1 MQRIL
6 AAPALTRRLVGAA
19 RQLSTVVKYTKSH
32 EYISVQNGVG
42 TVGITDF
49 AQAALGDVVFVGLP
63 EAGATFKKGCVWGC
77 CCAAQ
82 QAQISAARLCP
93 PQQAGRAPAT
103 APHFPARNTLA
114 PPALAHPPCA
124 AAPPLPLSSLS
135 RRRLTCTCP

>member
-63 EAGATFKKGCVWGC
+63 EAGATFKKGCVWSVALRNERKFQRPA
-77 CCAAQ
+77 CARP
-82 QAQISAARLCP
+82 SKPAAR
-93 PQQAGRAPAT
+93 QR
-103 APHFPARNTLA
+103 
-114 PPALAHPPCA
+114 
-124 AAPPLPLSSLS
+124 PPLIFPHATRSHPLRS
-135 RRRLTCTCP
+135 RTHPAPQRLLCLCRVCQGGV

>member
-6 AAPALTRRLVGAA
+6 AAPALSRRLVGAA

-63 EAGATFKKGCVWGC
+63 EAGATFKKGCVWRGC
-77 CCAAQ
+77 TAQ
-82 QAQISAARLCP
+82 QAQSAVGRPCP
-93 PQQAGRAPAT
+93 PQQAAARQQSPLIVPHALY
-103 APHFPARNTLA
+103 APHRGAALSPPTPAQ
-114 PPALAHPPCA
+114 
-124 AAPPLPLSSLS
+124 
-135 RRRLTCTCP
+135 RLLCLCRVCQGCV